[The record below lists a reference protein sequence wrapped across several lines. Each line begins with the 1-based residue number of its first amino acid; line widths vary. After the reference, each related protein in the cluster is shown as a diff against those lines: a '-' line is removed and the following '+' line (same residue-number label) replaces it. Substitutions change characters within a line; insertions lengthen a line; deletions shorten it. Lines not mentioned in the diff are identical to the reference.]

1 MDRVKA
7 DTASLERIGQRR
19 LIAILRADRAEALI
33 PAAEALLAGGVDVVE
48 FALTTPGAVNQIL
61 AASAAFWQ

>member
-7 DTASLERIGQRR
+7 DAASLGRIGQRR
-19 LIAILRADRAEALI
+19 LIAILRADRADALI

-48 FALTTPGAVNQIL
+48 FALPRRRVSDPGCP
-61 AASAAFWQ
+61 AAFCQ